1 MARVTSGDIVHLHYT
16 GRFEDGTVFD
26 STEGGDPLE
35 LVAGAADIIDG
46 VSQGIIGLEVGEERT
61 LTVPPERGYG
71 TRDEALARKVPLDA
85 LPEGVEVGDR
95 VSTTAGGHEIVFRV
109 TSIEADEATIDANH
123 PLAGR
128 TLVFKLAVHSI
139 HGNDPDHGR
148 RKHDHGHG
156 DGGCGCG
163 HDH

>member
-46 VSQGIIGLEVGEERT
+46 VSQGIIGLEIGESRT

-71 TRDEALARKVPLDA
+71 HRDEGLAKKVPLDA
-85 LPEGVEVGDR
+85 LPDGVEVGDQ
-95 VSTTAGGHEIVFRV
+95 VSANAGGHEIVFRI
-109 TSIEADEATIDANH
+109 TSIDREEATIDANH

-128 TLVFKLAVHSI
+128 TLLFELAVHSI
-139 HGNDPDHGR
+139 HGNDPDHAKR
-148 RKHDHGHG
+148 RHGHDH
-156 DGGCGCG
+156 GGCGCG
-163 HDH
+163 HEH

>member
-16 GRFEDGTVFD
+16 GHFEDGTVFD

-71 TRDEALARKVPLDA
+71 SRDEALARKVPLDA
-85 LPEGVEVGDR
+85 LPEGVTVGDQ

-139 HGNDPDHGR
+139 HGNDPDYQS
-148 RKHDHGHG
+148 RKHDHG

>member
-16 GRFEDGTVFD
+16 GKFEDGTVFD

-35 LVAGAADIIDG
+35 LIAGAQDIIDG
-46 VSQGIIGLEVGEERT
+46 VSQGIIGLEVGEERE

-71 TRDEALARKVPLDA
+71 TRDEALARKVPIDA

-109 TSIEADEATIDANH
+109 TSIDDGEATIDANH

-139 HGNDPDHGR
+139 HGNDPDLGR
-148 RKHDHGHG
+148 KKHDHGH
-156 DGGCGCG
+156 GGCGCG